1 VGGGNNIM
9 EQQVILTEGEIN
21 HIKSYPQ
28 QIKEGFDKDNPWF
41 DSRLHNNES
50 GAYSPTIR
58 KSLEIPLDN
67 KFIEP
72 ILLPHLLK
80 YNIKSITGQVIMLQ
94 YNKGHYFK
102 RHRDRI
108 NHDPHTSSRMQTL
121 IIQLSDI
128 SDYEGGELL
137 VRDKTA
143 NKTKGN
149 MVIFDSNELHECT
162 TITSGTRYCLVTWLS
177 ANDYKKNVSLM

>member
-1 VGGGNNIM
+1 M
-9 EQQVILTEGEIN
+9 EQKVILTSKEIED
-21 HIKSYPQ
+21 ILSYST
-28 QIKEGFDKDNPWF
+28 DWF
-41 DSRLHNNES
+41 NSKLHNNE
-50 GAYSPTIR
+50 GGEYSPNTR
-58 KSLEIPLDN
+58 NSLEVKIDN

-94 YNKGHYFK
+94 YNEGHYFK

-108 NHDPHTSSRMQTL
+108 NHDPHTSNRMQTL
-121 IIQLSDI
+121 IVQLSDNNE
-128 SDYEGGELL
+128 YKGGDLI
-137 VRDKTA
+137 VRDKIA
-143 NKTKGN
+143 DKTKGN

-162 TITSGTRYCLVTWLS
+162 TITEGTRYCLVTWLS